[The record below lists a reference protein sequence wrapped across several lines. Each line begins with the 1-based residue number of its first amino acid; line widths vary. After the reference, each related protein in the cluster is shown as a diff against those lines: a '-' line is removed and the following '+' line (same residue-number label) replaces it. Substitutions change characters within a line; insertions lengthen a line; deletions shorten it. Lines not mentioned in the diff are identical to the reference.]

1 MDRSAMPVHNADI
14 GRVFDEIA
22 DLLEIQEA
30 NPFRVRA
37 YRNAARTV
45 ENLTLDLA
53 AAIGGGKPLP
63 KLPGIGEDL
72 AAKIGEIA
80 ATGTCK
86 LLERLRRELPPGV
99 TELLR
104 VPGLGP
110 KRVKAL
116 FGELEVKTLPQL
128 LKAAEQGRIRELRGF
143 GAARETQ
150 IAEAVKRQLSKARR
164 FRLAVAAQYAQPF
177 ADYLRGARGVDR
189 VEIAGSYRRMRDTV
203 GDLDLLATAKSG
215 GAVMARFVD
224 YPEVAEVL
232 ARGDTRASVLL
243 RSGLQVDLR
252 VVEPDAFGAALHY
265 FTGSKAH
272 NVAVRRMAQRKGLKV
287 SEYGVFR
294 GNRRIA
300 GDTEASVYAAVGL
313 PWIPPELREDRGELE
328 AAARGELPVL
338 VEVGDLK
345 GDLHSHTKA
354 SDGHDTLR
362 DMALAAKAR
371 GLSYLAVTDHSRL
384 ERIAHGLD
392 AVRLSKQIAEID
404 RLNGELDGVT
414 LLKGSEVDILDDG
427 SLDLPDSVLA
437 GLDIV
442 VAAVHTRFDLPR
454 GKQTARI
461 LKALDH
467 RLVNV
472 LAHPTGRLLE
482 EREPYDVD
490 MARIVRRAR
499 ERGVLLEVNGQPSRL
514 DLADVH
520 CRMAKDEGALLSI
533 DSDAHSV
540 HDLDDLRFGIG
551 QARRGWL
558 EARDVANTRPLKAL
572 RALLEQRRKRASL

>member
-1 MDRSAMPVHNADI
+1 MPVHNADI

-45 ENLTLDLA
+45 ENLSLDLA
-53 AAIGGGKPLP
+53 AVVGGGKPLP

-80 ATGTCK
+80 ATGTCG
-86 LLERLRRELPPGV
+86 LLERLRKEMPPGV

-116 FGELEVKTLPQL
+116 YHDLEVNTLPQL
-128 LKAAEQGRIRELRGF
+128 LKAAEQGRIRTLHGF
-143 GAARETQ
+143 GPTRETQ
-150 IAEAVKRQLSKARR
+150 IADAVKRQLSKARR
-164 FRLAVAAQYAQPF
+164 FKLAVAAQYAQPL
-177 ADYLRGARGVDR
+177 ADYLRGARGIDR

-203 GDLDLLATAKSG
+203 GDLDILATAKSG
-215 GAVMARFVD
+215 VAVMARFAA
-224 YPEVAEVL
+224 YPEVAETL
-232 ARGDTRASVLL
+232 AKGETRASVLL
-243 RSGLQVDLR
+243 RSGIQVDLR
-252 VVEPDAFGAALHY
+252 VVDPGCFGAALHY

-294 GNRRIA
+294 GSRRIA
-300 GDTEASVYAAVGL
+300 GETEASVYAAVGL
-313 PWIPPELREDRGELE
+313 PWIAPELREDRGELE

-338 VEVGDLK
+338 VEAGDLR
-345 GDLHSHTKA
+345 GDLHAHTKA

-362 DMALAAKAR
+362 DMALAAKAG
-371 GLSYLAVTDHSRL
+371 GLSYLAITDHSQQQRV
-384 ERIAHGLD
+384 AHGLD
-392 AVRLSKQIAEID
+392 AVRLGKQLAEID
-404 RLNGELDGVT
+404 RLNGELDGIT
-414 LLKGSEVDILDDG
+414 LLKGVEVDILDDG

-437 GLDIV
+437 KLDVV
-442 VAAVHTRFDLPR
+442 VAAVHSRFDLPR
-454 GKQTARI
+454 AKQTARI

-467 RLVNV
+467 PMVNV
-472 LAHPTGRLLE
+472 LAHPTGRLIE
-482 EREPYDVD
+482 EREPYEVD
-490 MARIVRRAR
+490 MARVVRRAR

-514 DLADVH
+514 DLTDVH
-520 CRMAKDEGALLSI
+520 CRMAKDEGALVSV
-533 DSDAHSV
+533 DSDAHSTN
-540 HDLDDLRFGIG
+540 DLDDLRFGIG

-558 EARDVANTRPLKAL
+558 AARDVANTRPLKEL
-572 RALLEQRRKRASL
+572 RALFARRRER